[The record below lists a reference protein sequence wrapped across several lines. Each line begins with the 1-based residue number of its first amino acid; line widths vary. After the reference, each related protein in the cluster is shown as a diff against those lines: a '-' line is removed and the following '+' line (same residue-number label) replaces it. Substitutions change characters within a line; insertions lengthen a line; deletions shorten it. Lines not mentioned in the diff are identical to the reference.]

1 MCTPT
6 SADISLH
13 SRFCVH
19 RELCVI
25 NVGWGRGCRGAMIP
39 AKMISEP
46 QWRHQASRHSVST
59 PRILA
64 PIKKYLS
71 FISTKNLFLK
81 NSQHDEIVQNDT
93 LTFCIKRWILIEI
106 KGLYFVFLNF
116 TNSWNCEE
124 LLQFCIQIEKCYII
138 LEGSY
143 IQIKQYRR
151 QFTKQGS
158 FCEILVFV
166 ILSYAL
172 ENIEELFK
180 KIKLKQRIKII

>member
-1 MCTPT
+1 MREGVQRRHDPRKNDLRT
-6 SADISLH
+6 SGFA
-13 SRFCVH
+13 
-19 RELCVI
+19 ELPP
-25 NVGWGRGCRGAMIP
+25 GP
-39 AKMISEP
+39 AKLVSQP

-64 PIKKYLS
+64 PIKKYLA

-93 LTFCIKRWILIEI
+93 LTFCIKKWILIEI

-116 TNSWNCEE
+116 TNSLNCEE
-124 LLQFCIQIEKCYII
+124 LLQFCIKIEKCSII
-138 LEGSY
+138 LEGSH
-143 IQIKQYRR
+143 IPIKQYQR

-158 FCEILVFV
+158 FCEILVLV

-172 ENIEELFK
+172 ENIEE
-180 KIKLKQRIKII
+180 QRIKII